1 LFNGVNSYQ
10 AYNEVI
16 MMHRGNYGGSK
27 GYGRGISLLFT
38 LCLAILSGCTALN
51 VTLLPETAPLEEKV
65 LEGEGKPKILLVD
78 LDGVISFKEEK
89 DTLKLRTGPSK
100 VAFFREAL
108 LKAEADPEISGVI
121 LRINS
126 PGGTVAAS
134 DTIYHEI
141 MGFRQKKKVPVHAY
155 IMELGAS
162 GGYYVASAADRIIA
176 SPTAVIGSIGVIAMK
191 FNIEGLLSKIG
202 VSEETYK
209 SGPKKDFWSPFRPTT
224 PEEKKMFQDII
235 DKLYARFVE
244 VVYANRQKLLTEQEI
259 RTIADGRVFVA
270 SEALEVK
277 LIDHVAYLDETIDGM
292 KNDLNIKQARVI
304 TYVRPKTFKSNIY
317 SEYSEMPLPG
327 PQVVNL
333 ISVNAGELSLFSGVQ
348 FMYFWN
354 P

>member
-1 LFNGVNSYQ
+1 MKRN
-10 AYNEVI
+10 A
-16 MMHRGNYGGSK
+16 
-27 GYGRGISLLFT
+27 LLII
-38 LCLAILSGCTALN
+38 LCLAVLSGCTGIN
-51 VTLLPETAPLEEKV
+51 ISLLPETERLEERV
-65 LEGEGKPKILLVD
+65 LEGEGKQKILLVD
-78 LDGVISFKEEK
+78 LDGVISFKVEK
-89 DTLKLRTGPSK
+89 DLLKIRTMPSK

-141 MGFRQKKKVPVHAY
+141 MSFKQKKKVPVLAY
-155 IMELGAS
+155 IMEVGAS
-162 GGYYVASAADRIIA
+162 GGYYIASAADRIIA
-176 SPTAVIGSIGVIAMK
+176 SPTAVTGSIGVIAMK

-244 VVYANRQKLLTEQEI
+244 VVYANRQKLLTEQEV
-259 RTIADGRVFVA
+259 RALADGRVFVM
-270 SEALEVK
+270 SEALEAK
-277 LIDHVAYLDETIDGM
+277 LIDEVAYLDETITGM
-292 KNDLNIKQARVI
+292 KKGLNIEQARVV

-317 SEYSEMPLPG
+317 SEYSEMSPTG
-327 PQVVNL
+327 PQAITL
-333 ISVNAGELSLFSGVQ
+333 ISVNAGELSLISGVQ
-348 FMYFWN
+348 FMYLWN

>member
-1 LFNGVNSYQ
+1 MIRNAVS
-10 AYNEVI
+10 I
-16 MMHRGNYGGSK
+16 
-27 GYGRGISLLFT
+27 II
-38 LCLAILSGCTALN
+38 CLVVLSGCAGLN
-51 VTLLPETAPLEEKV
+51 VSLLPETKPLEEKV
-65 LEGEGKPKILLVD
+65 VEGEGKPKILLLD

-89 DTLKLRTGPSK
+89 DALRLKTGPSK
-100 VAFFREAL
+100 VSFFREAL
-108 LKAEADPEISGVI
+108 LKAEADPDISGVI

-126 PGGTVAAS
+126 PGGTVSAS

-141 MGFRQKKKVPVHAY
+141 MNFKKKRKVPVHAY

-162 GGYYVASAADRIIA
+162 GGYYAASAADRIIA
-176 SPTAVIGSIGVIAMK
+176 SPTAIMGSIGVIAMK

-244 VVYANRQKLLTEQEI
+244 VVHANRRNLLSEQEI
-259 RTIADGRVFVA
+259 RSLADGRVFVA
-270 SEALEVK
+270 GEALEAK
-277 LIDHVAYLDETIDGM
+277 LIDGIAYLDETIAGM
-292 KNDLNIKQARVI
+292 KKDLNMERAKVI

-317 SEYSEMPLPG
+317 SEYSEMPASG
-327 PQVVNL
+327 PQSITL
-333 ISVNAGELSLFSGVQ
+333 ISLNAGELSLFTGVQ
-348 FMYFWN
+348 FMYLWN

>member
-1 LFNGVNSYQ
+1 MKRTALFFILY
-10 AYNEVI
+10 
-16 MMHRGNYGGSK
+16 
-27 GYGRGISLLFT
+27 
-38 LCLAILSGCTALN
+38 LAILSGCTGVN
-51 VTLLPETAPLEEKV
+51 VSLLPETEPLEEKV

-78 LDGVISFKEEK
+78 LDGLISFREEK
-89 DTLKLRTGPSK
+89 DILKLSTRPSK

-141 MGFRQKKKVPVHAY
+141 MIFRQKKKIPVHAY

-162 GGYYVASAADRIIA
+162 GGYYVASGADRIIA
-176 SPTAVIGSIGVIAMK
+176 SPSAIMGSIGVIAMK
-191 FNIEGLLSKIG
+191 FNIEGLMSKIG

-209 SGPKKDFWSPFRPTT
+209 SGPKKDFLSPFRPTT
-224 PEEKKMFQDII
+224 PEEKKMFQGII

-244 VVYANRQKLLTEQEI
+244 VVYANRRNLLTEQEV
-259 RTIADGRVFVA
+259 RALADGRVFVT
-270 SEALEVK
+270 SEALEAK
-277 LIDHVAYLDETIDGM
+277 LIDEVAYLDETITEM
-292 KNDLNIKQARVI
+292 KKGLNIKQARVI

-317 SEYSEMPLPG
+317 SEYSEMPPPG
-327 PQVVNL
+327 PQAITL

-348 FMYFWN
+348 FMYLWN